1 MISRK
6 DPLSFDPI
14 DFYKGPLKAEYDKNA
29 AEFLNAL
36 VRVANIDEAANRK
49 IVAEI
54 NRLKKKIEDTQKTL
68 VGFKFLLAL
77 CIFLLVAGVVM
88 AIVGI
93 CLDLE
98 VLARIL
104 LIAIGAVV
112 AIGMVLLIFLVINK
126 KIKNLNSIFEKH
138 QAAYYQALNQGIAM
152 LNPFRQLLTYK
163 DFIRLVNRTTD
174 VIKLDEELKPQKL
187 LMLHS
192 LYNYNYRYN
201 QNVSVCSVQSGD
213 ISSNPFI
220 RVKLFATEMVNF
232 TYVGS
237 RTITWAETYHS
248 NGRTYTRTVSQTLTA
263 TVVKPVPKYYF
274 DSAVIYGN
282 EAAPDLSFTR
292 RPSGVE
298 TDSTEKQIDNL
309 VKKGEK
315 QLEKLTEKATKQ
327 GRGFQALT
335 NSEFDV
341 LFGAFNRDNEV
352 QYRLLFTP
360 LAQQNMVEIITAKEP
375 YGDDFYFRKDKKL
388 NIVST
393 LHGKDMFDYD
403 PTIFNLYYDYDLL
416 KKDYLAYLKN
426 LFGSLYFDLAP
437 ILAIPLYQTTDA
449 GLYNPGEILNHVST
463 LEAESFVNEMA
474 KVADL
479 VFRPQEA
486 AEKLI
491 LKVNYQNSVGETD
504 IFDVVAYSYQK
515 IPNVTV
521 VPVMANNGR
530 LYDVAVNWFDFIPVN
545 KTSRVGIRQFDL
557 RDDATL
563 VRDDSQ
569 GNEVL
574 QSSIRNKNF
583 VGFYIEE
590 GKEYTQQD
598 DNYFVKYIKDRFVKN
613 K

>member
-98 VLARIL
+98 IL
-104 LIAIGAVV
+104 TKIFLIAIGAVV

-237 RTITWAETYHS
+237 RTVSWAETYHS

>member
-98 VLARIL
+98 ILTKIL

-237 RTITWAETYHS
+237 RTVTWAETYHS

-327 GRGFQALT
+327 GREFQALA

-341 LFGAFNRDNEV
+341 LFGALNRDNEV

-375 YGDDFYFRKDKKL
+375 YGDDFYFKKDKKL

-403 PTIFNLYYDYDLL
+403 PSIFNQYYDYDLL
-416 KKDYLAYLKN
+416 KKDFLIYLKN